1 MLTNFIMTQI
11 WERILRDNP
20 QTELTEKQIY
30 ASWAHL
36 NEDTW
41 RLNNEQVK
49 SAQKILENLEGD
61 RIEIIPVRTE
71 DGISAIA
78 FGFKEIVSDYGKEIT
93 EIAMDSTCLSNHIIN
108 SSDIVN

>member
-61 RIEIIPVRTE
+61 RIEIIPVRAE